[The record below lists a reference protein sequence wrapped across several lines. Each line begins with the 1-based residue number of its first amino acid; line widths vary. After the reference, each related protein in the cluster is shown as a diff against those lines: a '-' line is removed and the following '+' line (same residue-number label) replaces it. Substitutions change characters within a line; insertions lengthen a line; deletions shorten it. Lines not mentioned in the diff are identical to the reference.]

1 MKSRVKP
8 EVKAQKVI
16 LLAHEHLYGGGTKQT
31 FLLAEALV
39 AKGVQTVLI
48 SNAEKTW
55 LGQTI
60 AQNGLPVK
68 TYYSP
73 LIDRAIRPWQEL
85 QVLFFIIK
93 VFLKEK
99 PDVVLASGVK
109 LIGLS
114 GVASWLCRVPGR
126 FAIIRG
132 EGAPPGSRT
141 LKMIYLMHRGLAL
154 LGVRYITVSEYIRRQ
169 MMNGGICRPD
179 RIHTIHDGIPIAEF
193 ANRSASLTSDTA
205 PFAEARPPGAFK
217 IGMVGRLVPGKRYDY
232 FIQLMTALCREFPH
246 VYGVLIGEG
255 PDRPHL
261 ERLIQASGFT
271 DRIGM
276 AGYCADMPKVYGDLD
291 FTVLFTDYEG
301 CPNSVL
307 ESMAAG
313 VPVLASDVCGMGEI
327 LESGCNGF
335 LVKHGDVEG
344 ATALVRKVI
353 ENPAYC
359 QSMSQNARDSVSRHF
374 DASQKL
380 QALASYLL
388 GSNSS

>member
-1 MKSRVKP
+1 MKP
-8 EVKAQKVI
+8 PKVI

-39 AKGVQTVLI
+39 AEGVQTVLI

-55 LGQTI
+55 LGQML
-60 AQNGLPVK
+60 QQSGLPVK

-73 LIDRAIRPWQEL
+73 LIDRAIRPGQEL
-85 QVLFFIIK
+85 QVLFLIIRI
-93 VFLKEK
+93 FLEEK

-114 GVASWLCRVPGR
+114 GVAGWLCRVPNR

-141 LKMIYLMHRGLAL
+141 LKVIYVMHRLLAL
-154 LGVRYITVSEYIRRQ
+154 LGVRYITVSDYIRRQ
-169 MMNGGICRPD
+169 MIDGGICRPD
-179 RIHTIHDGIPIAEF
+179 RIHTIHDGIPLSEF
-193 ANRSASLTSDTA
+193 KPPSGNEQNSGDGWEL
-205 PFAEARPPGAFK
+205 PPGAFK

-261 ERLIQASGFT
+261 ERLIQSSGFT
-271 DRIGM
+271 DRIVM
-276 AGYCADMPKVYGDLD
+276 AGYCADMPKVYRDLD

-313 VPVLASDVCGMGEI
+313 VPVLASDVCGIGEI
-327 LESGCNGF
+327 LQSGWNGF

-344 ATALVRKVI
+344 AIALVRKII
-353 ENPAYC
+353 ENPAYY
-359 QSMSQNARDSVSRHF
+359 QSLGQNARDSVSRRF

-380 QALASYLL
+380 QALVSHLL
-388 GSNSS
+388 GSDSS

>member
-1 MKSRVKP
+1 MKP
-8 EVKAQKVI
+8 LKVI

-39 AKGVQTVLI
+39 ARGVQTVLV
-48 SNAEKTW
+48 SNAETSW
-55 LGQTI
+55 LGQ
-60 AQNGLPVK
+60 ALEQSGLPVK
-68 TYYSP
+68 TYYSQ

-85 QVLFFIIK
+85 KVLFFIIQ
-93 VFLKEK
+93 VFLTEK

-114 GVASWLCRVPGR
+114 GVAAWLCNVPNR

-141 LKMIYLMHRGLAL
+141 LKVIYAMHRLLAL

-169 MMNGGICRPD
+169 MIDHGICRPD
-179 RIHTIHDGIPIAEF
+179 RIQTIHDGIPVSAFTPLAEDEQCF
-193 ANRSASLTSDTA
+193 ADSWKL
-205 PFAEARPPGAFK
+205 PPNAFK
-217 IGMVGRLVPGKRYDY
+217 IGMVGRLVAGKRYDY
-232 FIQLMTALCREFPH
+232 FIQLMIALCREFPQ

-255 PDRPHL
+255 PDRAHL
-261 ERLIQASGFT
+261 ESLIQVSGFA
-271 DRIGM
+271 DRLVM
-276 AGYCADMPKVYGDLD
+276 AGYCADMPAVYRSLD

-313 VPVLASDVCGMGEI
+313 VPVLASDVCGIGEI
-327 LESGCNGF
+327 LESGWNGF
-335 LVKHGDVEG
+335 LVTHGDVES
-344 ATALVRKVI
+344 AAILMRKAI
-353 ENPAYC
+353 EEPAFRK
-359 QSMSQNARDSVSRHF
+359 SMSENARDSVRHRF

-380 QALASYLL
+380 QELVSHLL
-388 GSNSS
+388 VSSSL